1 MYSSESIEKL
11 VDILSTLPTIG
22 RKTAQRLTFYLL
34 RQPESFIE
42 QFSNA
47 LIDIKKNVK
56 LCNIC
61 FNFTE
66 TIPCPICK
74 SDKRNKQIICVVE
87 EPNDILAIEKTH
99 EFNGQYHVLHGVI
112 NPLEG
117 ISADDLKIKE
127 LISRVA
133 QNNIEEV
140 ILALNPSV
148 QGELTTFYIAK
159 LLNQLQVKVS
169 KIASGVPMGSAI
181 EYADEATISRAL
193 EGRIII

>member
-133 QNNIEEV
+133 QNDIEEV

>member
-42 QFSNA
+42 QFSSA

-66 TIPCPICK
+66 TIPCPICM

-117 ISADDLKIKE
+117 ISADDLKIRE